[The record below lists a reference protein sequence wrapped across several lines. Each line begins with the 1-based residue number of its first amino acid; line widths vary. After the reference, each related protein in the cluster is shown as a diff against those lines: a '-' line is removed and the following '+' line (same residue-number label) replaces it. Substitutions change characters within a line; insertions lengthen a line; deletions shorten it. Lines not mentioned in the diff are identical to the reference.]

1 MTDQVIAERG
11 GGPKAVK
18 RHEPGCIPSGEASF
32 YQQLAMMRRAFM
44 GSPLRNLLFWV
55 AFGIL
60 ALIVATAFGQVLL
73 NRWNQPFYDA
83 IERRNVPDFL
93 NQLMVFGYIA
103 GVLLLLNI
111 AQGWL
116 NRYLHIKLREG
127 LVRDLLDHWLRP
139 GRALQAEAV
148 RRARRQPRP
157 APARG
162 RLAPR
167 RPLGRPR
174 HRPHAGERAARE
186 LHRRPVGDLGRFRVP
201 L

>member
-127 LVRDLLDHWLRP
+127 LVRDLLDHWLGP
-139 GRALQAEAV
+139 GRA
-148 RRARRQPRP
+148 
-157 APARG
+157 
-162 RLAPR
+162 
-167 RPLGRPR
+167 
-174 HRPHAGERAARE
+174 
-186 LHRRPVGDLGRFRVP
+186 
-201 L
+201 